1 MTPIIEIFQ
10 TNVDSE
16 SIAQTILTEINNLF
30 PELVVNFDLEDCDR
44 ILRLVTPSYEYVPKV
59 AAVLLDSGHHC
70 IVLPDNISY

>member
-44 ILRLVTPSYEYVPKV
+44 ILRLVTPSYDFVPKV
-59 AAVLLDSGHHC
+59 SAILVDSGYQC
-70 IVLPDNISY
+70 EVLPDDI

>member
-30 PELVVNFDLEDCDR
+30 PAINVNCCRMIFDLNA
-44 ILRLVTPSYEYVPKV
+44 IF
-59 AAVLLDSGHHC
+59 G
-70 IVLPDNISY
+70 